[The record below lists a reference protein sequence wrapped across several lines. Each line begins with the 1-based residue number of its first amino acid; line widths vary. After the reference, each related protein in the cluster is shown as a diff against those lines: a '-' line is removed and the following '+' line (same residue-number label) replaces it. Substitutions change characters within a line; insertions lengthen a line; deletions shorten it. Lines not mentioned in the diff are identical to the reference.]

1 MSDFVEV
8 KSTLNRF
15 RTIKNNKKKATNIN
29 EIVVDNKETS
39 KSEKFLIQEFNEK
52 QWKKKYKSY
61 F

>member
-52 QWKKKYKSY
+52 Q
-61 F
+61 